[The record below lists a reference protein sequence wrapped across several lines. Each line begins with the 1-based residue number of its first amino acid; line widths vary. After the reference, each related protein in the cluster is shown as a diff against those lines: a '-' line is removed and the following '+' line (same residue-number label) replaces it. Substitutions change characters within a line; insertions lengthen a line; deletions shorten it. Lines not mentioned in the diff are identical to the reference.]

1 MVKRYTNDTWSRG
14 MEWEEDGFWVEY
26 DDYAALQA
34 ALREALDD
42 ICVQHCLGES
52 RIAELRKQFLDGH

>member
-1 MVKRYTNDTWSRG
+1 MSVACGKCGADISWEN
-14 MEWEEDGFWVEY
+14 EWHPNCDRVV
-26 DDYAALQA
+26 ALQA

-52 RIAELRKQFLDGH
+52 RIAELRKQFLEDK